1 MRRGCKR
8 KYIST
13 EEGKQEGTEEGRKEG
28 RRNQAKR
35 IMKT

>member
-13 EEGKQEGTEEGRKEG
+13 EEGKQEGTEVGRKEEET
-28 RRNQAKR
+28 RPNE
-35 IMKT
+35 